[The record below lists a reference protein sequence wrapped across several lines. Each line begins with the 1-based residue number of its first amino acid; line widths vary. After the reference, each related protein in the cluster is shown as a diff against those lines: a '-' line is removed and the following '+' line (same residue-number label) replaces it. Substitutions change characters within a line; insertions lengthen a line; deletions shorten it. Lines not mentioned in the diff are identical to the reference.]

1 MDTASTKMIIDFILQ
16 TLVIIVTPVAILLAH
31 KLTREFSKRTGVT
44 VAEQQSTMLDDAVMK
59 GIAFAHEQS
68 RKALKLN
75 LPAVTSTDKRV
86 AAVDFVMRTLKEQKM
101 PEKSRDYISNLVE
114 ARLNLDRG
122 FPETG
127 KP

>member
-1 MDTASTKMIIDFILQ
+1 MDTASTKIILDFALQ
-16 TLVIIVTPVAILLAH
+16 TLILIATPVAIILAH
-31 KLTREFSKRTGVT
+31 KLTREFAKRTGVT
-44 VAEQQSTMLDDAVMK
+44 LAEQQTTLIDDAVMK

-75 LPAVTSTDKRV
+75 VAPVSSSDKRS
-86 AAVDFVMRTLKEQKM
+86 AAIDFAVRVLKEYKV
-101 PEKSRDYISNLVE
+101 PEKSREYIGGLVE

-122 FPETG
+122 FTETG

>member
-44 VAEQQSTMLDDAVMK
+44 VAEQQATALDDAIMK

-68 RKALKLN
+68 RKAFKLN
-75 LPAVTSTDKRV
+75 LPAVTSTDKRI
-86 AAVDFVMRTLKEQKM
+86 AAVDFVMRTLKEQKL
-101 PEKSRDYISNLVE
+101 PEKSRDYISGLVE

-122 FPETG
+122 FTETG